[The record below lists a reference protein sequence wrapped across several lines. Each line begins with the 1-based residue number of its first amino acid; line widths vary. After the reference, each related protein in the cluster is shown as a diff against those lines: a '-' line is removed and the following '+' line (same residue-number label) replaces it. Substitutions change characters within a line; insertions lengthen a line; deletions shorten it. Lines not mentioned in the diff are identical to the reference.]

1 MHVHVY
7 SPEGEAKFWLDPT
20 VSLHDY
26 HGFSERAVRE
36 LQRIIEEHKHEIIKA
51 WKKHFKS

>member
-7 SPEGEAKFWLDPT
+7 SPEGEAKFWLEPM
-20 VSLHDY
+20 VALHDY

-36 LQRIIEEHKHEIIKA
+36 LQRIIEGHKHEIVKA
-51 WKKHFKS
+51 WKKHFKG